1 MIVPSLHFEA
11 DIMTITQTI
20 ITSLL
25 AAFFLFASSIKIL
38 GWQKMIF
45 TTQLAFFVKYGLNRH
60 WMFAV
65 GVLEF
70 VSAIMIITP
79 MLVGASTAT
88 TTALIGAALLTTVS
102 MGAIACHLWFD
113 TWRDGV
119 PAMVTFGLSVAL
131 VLYGV

>member
-11 DIMTITQTI
+11 DTMTITQII

-70 VSAIMIITP
+70 VSAVMIITP
-79 MLVGASTAT
+79 MLVGASIAT
-88 TTALIGAALLTTVS
+88 TIALMGSTLLAAVS
-102 MGAIACHLWFD
+102 MGAMVCHLWFD

-119 PAMVTFGLSVAL
+119 PAMVTFALSVAL